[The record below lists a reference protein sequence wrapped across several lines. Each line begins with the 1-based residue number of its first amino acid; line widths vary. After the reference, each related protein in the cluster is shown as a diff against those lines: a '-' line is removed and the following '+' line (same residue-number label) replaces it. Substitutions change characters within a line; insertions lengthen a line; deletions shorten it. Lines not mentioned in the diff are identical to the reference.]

1 MTAAVVNSNT
11 RAIPAE
17 ETRAAA
23 SSTLALSVSTWEA
36 FFPLLASVLRM
47 DSLRVSS
54 FMWFWG
60 TFGNSREISPESSFI
75 EKEMKA
81 GTYERPLLP
90 SSGRRGVGR
99 GFFQRTQADAHRL
112 LDQDGAASP
121 QELSFWRTGFREAW
135 SPCEEGVPRPP
146 VRF

>member
-17 ETRAAA
+17 ETGAAA

-81 GTYERPLLP
+81 GTYE
-90 SSGRRGVGR
+90 
-99 GFFQRTQADAHRL
+99 
-112 LDQDGAASP
+112 
-121 QELSFWRTGFREAW
+121 
-135 SPCEEGVPRPP
+135 
-146 VRF
+146 